1 MAKAKPKTTSKKA
14 PGAKP
19 KPKPKARRSK
29 ASTST
34 SRASARTDK
43 SVQAYRDALDR
54 SVTLSRERLQEVFDD
69 AVERGRMT
77 RDDANELVSKLVSRS
92 RQASDDLAKDLE
104 KLIDQARKEVETRV
118 APARK
123 RAEAAG
129 RKVARTARD
138 TADPALAR
146 ADRLRRRAGGPGEAI
161 TAYDSLTAAQ
171 VKTRLADLSKAELRK
186 VRTQEKNGKARKS
199 ILADIEK
206 RLK

>member
-1 MAKAKPKTTSKKA
+1 VAKAKAKTKAKKA
-14 PGAKP
+14 SGAKP
-19 KPKPKARRSK
+19 KAKQRKPS
-29 ASTST
+29 ASS
-34 SRASARTDK
+34 AAARTDK

-77 RDDANELVSKLVSRS
+77 RDDANELVSSLISRS
-92 RQASDDLAKDLE
+92 RQASDDLMKDLE

-129 RKVARTARD
+129 RKVAKTARD

-146 ADRLRRRAGGPGEAI
+146 ADRLRRRAGAPGEPI

-171 VKTRLADLSKAELRK
+171 VKARLGDLTKADLRK

-199 ILADIEK
+199 VLADIDK
-206 RLK
+206 KLK

>member
-1 MAKAKPKTTSKKA
+1 MAKAKAKTKAKKA
-14 PGAKP
+14 SGG
-19 KPKPKARRSK
+19 KPKAKQRKPS
-29 ASTST
+29 ASS
-34 SRASARTDK
+34 AAARTDK

-77 RDDANELVSKLVSRS
+77 RDDANELVSSLISRS
-92 RQASDDLAKDLE
+92 RQASDDLMKDLE

-129 RKVARTARD
+129 RKVAKTARD

-146 ADRLRRRAGGPGEAI
+146 ADRLRRRAGAPGEPI

-171 VKTRLADLSKAELRK
+171 VKARLGDLTKADLRK
-186 VRTQEKNGKARKS
+186 VHTQEKNGKARKS
-199 ILADIEK
+199 VLADIDK
-206 RLK
+206 KLK